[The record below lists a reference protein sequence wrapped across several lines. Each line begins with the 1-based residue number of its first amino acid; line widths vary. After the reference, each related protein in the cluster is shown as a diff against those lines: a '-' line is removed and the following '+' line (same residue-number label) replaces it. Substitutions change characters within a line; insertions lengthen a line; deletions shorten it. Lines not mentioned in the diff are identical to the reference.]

1 MSLRLATT
9 LSRLRKLIG
18 AHAIN
23 RHDGRLGLEPTLCWV
38 DCWALKRAL
47 GGNPKSTSPDALAE
61 KMRRLYGGHF
71 LHGDHDARWALHFR
85 GRLHVN
91 VVASY
96 GQMPVSLACHG
107 DARGMSRG

>member
-1 MSLRLATT
+1 MSPRLVTT

-61 KMRRLYGGHF
+61 KMRPLRSPPWPG
-71 LHGDHDARWALHFR
+71 
-85 GRLHVN
+85 
-91 VVASY
+91 
-96 GQMPVSLACHG
+96 
-107 DARGMSRG
+107 